1 MFALPAVADEDAV
14 KVKTAAAE
22 PAVTCALCGTTE
34 MPEGR
39 PEGCTVIV
47 PENPL
52 LPEALTFTVPEPDD
66 ASVSVETESAML
78 KSGVGVFSPPPPVF
92 AEPPPP
98 QPATAKENVRSQTQ
112 TAFRHDMRVKASRSA
127 GITARK
133 GKADNGPSLG
143 DVAQSI
149 G

>member
-78 KSGVGVFSPPPPVF
+78 KSGVGVFSPRHRCLRSRRHRS
-92 AEPPPP
+92 P
-98 QPATAKENVRSQTQ
+98 QPRRRT
-112 TAFRHDMRVKASRSA
+112 
-127 GITARK
+127 
-133 GKADNGPSLG
+133 
-143 DVAQSI
+143 
-149 G
+149 